1 MEKRVSAL
9 GVAVAALLFPA
20 LAGAQETYLD
30 VFTCRIKPEKR
41 AEFDAATKKMVDAN
55 RKHKGDNWLAADVS
69 YGEGNTVIFV
79 STRSGYGEV
88 EKAFEAFMGSATKA
102 FGPAG
107 AGKLM
112 QDFNNTLISSR
123 GEMRRRRM
131 DLSRNAPSDL
141 AGMNKLVGQSR
152 WVRTTFTRIRP
163 GRTADYEAQL
173 KVNNDAMNRAGS
185 KATVLVSQS
194 SAGQQGTVFFVSS
207 LQGSLAGFDAA
218 GPTLPQ
224 ALGESG
230 YQKYLQV
237 VRDAVLGTESIIARF
252 VPELSNPPEDVAGV
266 SPDFWWP
273 KPPAVTPS
281 AAKPKPAEAK

>member
-1 MEKRVSAL
+1 MGKRMFAL
-9 GVAVAALLFPA
+9 GVAIGALLVPGSA
-20 LAGAQETYLD
+20 AAQESYLD
-30 VFTCRIKPEKR
+30 VFTCRVKPEKR
-41 AEFDAATKKMVDAN
+41 ADFEAATKKMVEVN
-55 RKHKGDNWLAADVS
+55 RKHAGDNWLAADVT

-79 STRSGYGEV
+79 SPRPSYGAV
-88 EKAFEAFMGSATKA
+88 EKAFESFMGAATKA

-107 AGKLM
+107 AAKLM

-141 AGMNKLVGQSR
+141 AGLNKLVGQSR
-152 WVRTTFTRIRP
+152 WVRTTFVRIRP

-173 KVNNDAMNRAGS
+173 KANNAALERAGS

-194 SAGQQGTVFFVSS
+194 SAGQQGTVFFISS
-207 LQGSLAGFDAA
+207 LQSSLAGFDAS
-218 GPTLPQ
+218 GPTLAQ

-237 VRDAVLGTESIIARF
+237 VREAVLGTESIIARF
-252 VPELSNPPEDVAGV
+252 VPELSNPPEEVTGV
-266 SPDFWWP
+266 SPDFWRP
-273 KPPAVTPS
+273 KPPSVASS